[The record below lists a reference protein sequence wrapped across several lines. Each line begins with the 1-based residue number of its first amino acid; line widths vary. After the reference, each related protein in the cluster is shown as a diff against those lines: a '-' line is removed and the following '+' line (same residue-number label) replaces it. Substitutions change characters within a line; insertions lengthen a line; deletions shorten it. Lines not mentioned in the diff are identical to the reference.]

1 MVICHPSE
9 LEEPN
14 MASRSSSSSDSEGS
28 SSSEDQPKVTTKTER
43 QIRKYQIKRSLILER
58 IFAIEQVRKWKILGY
73 FTSQVYIENSVSL
86 ALSGQ

>member
-9 LEEPN
+9 FEEPN
-14 MASRSSSSSDSEGS
+14 MASRSSSSSDSEG

-73 FTSQVYIENSVSL
+73 FTSQVHIENSVSL

>member
-1 MVICHPSE
+1 MVICHQSE
-9 LEEPN
+9 FEETN

-58 IFAIEQVRKWKILGY
+58 IFAIEQVNGESLVI
-73 FTSQVYIENSVSL
+73 QVQIENSMSL

>member
-1 MVICHPSE
+1 
-9 LEEPN
+9 
-14 MASRSSSSSDSEGS
+14 MASRSSSSSDSEG

-58 IFAIEQVRKWKILGY
+58 IFAIEQVNGKSLST
-73 FTSQVYIENSVSL
+73 FQTQVQIEYSMSL